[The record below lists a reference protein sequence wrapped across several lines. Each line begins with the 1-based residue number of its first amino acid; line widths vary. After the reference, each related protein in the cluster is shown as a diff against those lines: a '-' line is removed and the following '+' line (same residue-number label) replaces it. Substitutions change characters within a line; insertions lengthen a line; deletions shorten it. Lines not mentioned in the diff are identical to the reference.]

1 MSLWGY
7 SDETEEA
14 TVDVELRVHLERVDD
29 ADTRWVWWAD
39 SVQLPGFS
47 AAADH
52 LPDLLSRARDV
63 IREEKI
69 LPDEAN
75 ITVLLVPI
83 EHPSGATALNA
94 VAPAPSLGTG
104 GPVPRQA
111 VSTRTLVQA

>member
-39 SVQLPGFS
+39 SVPLPGFS

>member
-1 MSLWGY
+1 LNLGCIWSGGRRRYSLGL
-7 SDETEEA
+7 
-14 TVDVELRVHLERVDD
+14 VGGQRPV
-29 ADTRWVWWAD
+29 
-39 SVQLPGFS
+39 PGFS

-83 EHPSGATALNA
+83 EHHLERPL
-94 VAPAPSLGTG
+94 
-104 GPVPRQA
+104 
-111 VSTRTLVQA
+111 